1 MGQPLDSILKKDLY
15 GSRDNNGNIN
25 YETINTNGNS
35 IKADLSGSEQGY
47 FVAITYTNGA
57 SLDVDF
63 NLEVSEDGISF
74 VPIDTAI
81 NVTDASGEI
90 IWDVIDSNAN
100 FIRVSWA
107 FNSGSVDIYARTSAK
122 RRH

>member
-1 MGQPLDSILKKDLY
+1 MSSVLDAILKKDLH
-15 GSRDNNGNIN
+15 GIKDSP
-25 YETINTNGNS
+25 ETINVTGES
-35 IKADLSGSEQGY
+35 SSADVSGSEQGY

-90 IWDVIDSNAN
+90 VWDVVDSNAN
-100 FIRVSWA
+100 FIRVVWE
-107 FNSGSVDIYARTSAK
+107 FTSGSVDIHARVSAK